1 MTDGPF
7 VIGCDVGSQGTNA
20 ALYGADGTLVAA
32 AYETYPLSFP
42 HPTWAEQDPDDWNAA
57 VTRACRRLI
66 QECPGGAGAI
76 RGLSFGSQLDGMVV
90 VDASGDPVR
99 PAMIWMDRRAEAQ
112 AAALAERISPDD
124 FYRAVGANLD
134 SSHAVFKALWV
145 RDEEP
150 EAWAKAARVMPPGSY
165 VLRHV
170 SGAFAVD
177 HSNASSLALLDPRTR
192 DWSARALEAT
202 GVAAAMLPEL
212 GAGTQAVGTITRA
225 FAEESGLD
233 PATVVT
239 MGCGDEMA
247 ATLGAGV
254 FAPGEVCDVVG
265 TAEPVCAASAEPRED
280 PTMLV
285 ECHPHADPDAWL
297 LENPG
302 FVSGGNLR
310 WWRDQFAQVERDAEA
325 VGLGDAYD
333 LLSTEAAHAPP
344 GAEGLVFLPC
354 MQGAMAPEWNG
365 AARGVFYGLTL
376 AHTRDHMTRAILEG
390 SAFALR
396 DILTAMRDAGLDVRR
411 LTIVGGGAKGP
422 LWRQIKADVTGL
434 PVRVPVSVETTA
446 TGAAILAA
454 VGAGLHGTV
463 ADAVG
468 AFVSYRPDVHEPDPD
483 AAAAYEDAYARY
495 RAVYDALRPVFD
507 LSA

>member
-1 MTDGPF
+1 
-7 VIGCDVGSQGTNA
+7 
-20 ALYGADGTLVAA
+20 
-32 AYETYPLSFP
+32 
-42 HPTWAEQDPDDWNAA
+42 
-57 VTRACRRLI
+57 
-66 QECPGGAGAI
+66 
-76 RGLSFGSQLDGMVV
+76 
-90 VDASGDPVR
+90 
-99 PAMIWMDRRAEAQ
+99 
-112 AAALAERISPDD
+112 
-124 FYRAVGANLD
+124 
-134 SSHAVFKALWV
+134 
-145 RDEEP
+145 
-150 EAWAKAARVMPPGSY
+150 
-165 VLRHV
+165 
-170 SGAFAVD
+170 
-177 HSNASSLALLDPRTR
+177 
-192 DWSARALEAT
+192 
-202 GVAAAMLPEL
+202 MLPEL
-212 GAGTQAVGTITRA
+212 AAGTQAVGTITAA
-225 FAEESGLD
+225 FGDESGLD

-239 MGCGDEMA
+239 IGCGDEMA

-254 FAPGEVCDVVG
+254 FSPGEVCDVVG

-344 GAEGLVFLPC
+344 GSEGLVFLPC

-396 DILTAMRDAGLDVRR
+396 DILTAMRNAGLDVRR

-434 PVRVPVSVETTA
+434 PVRVPTSVETTA

-463 ADAVG
+463 ADAVD

-483 AAAAYEDAYARY
+483 AGEAYEEAYARY

>member
-1 MTDGPF
+1 VTPPEGPF

-20 ALYGADGTLVAA
+20 ALYAADGTLVAS
-32 AYETYPLSFP
+32 AYEAYDLAFP
-42 HPTWAEQDPDDWNAA
+42 HPGWAEQDPDLWTGA
-57 VTRACRRLI
+57 VERTCRRLAS
-66 QECPGGAGAI
+66 EVPAGGI

-90 VDASGDPVR
+90 CGSDGRPLR
-99 PAMIWMDRRAEAQ
+99 PAMIWMDRRAESQ
-112 AAALAERISPDD
+112 AAAVAERLAPAD
-124 FYRAVGANLD
+124 FYRATGANLD
-134 SSHAVFKALWV
+134 SSHAVFKAIWV

-150 EAWAKAARVMPPGSY
+150 DVWSRAAQLMPPGSF
-165 VLRHV
+165 VLRHAA
-170 SGAFAVD
+170 GELAVD

-192 DWSARALEAT
+192 EWSAAALD
-202 GVAAAMLPEL
+202 AAQIDREMLPRL
-212 GAGTQAVGTITRA
+212 GVGTEAVGRVTA
-225 FAEESGLD
+225 SFAESSGL
-233 PATVVT
+233 PPETIVAI
-239 MGCGDEMA
+239 GCGDEMA

-254 FAPGEVCDVVG
+254 FEPGEVCDVVG

-285 ECHPHADPDAWL
+285 ECHPHADPGVWL

-310 WWRDQFAQVERDAEA
+310 WWRDQFAPIERQAESE
-325 VGLGDAYD
+325 GFGDAYD
-333 LLSTEAAHAPP
+333 QLSDEAARVPP
-344 GAEGLVFLPC
+344 GSEGVVFIPA

-365 AARGVFYGLTL
+365 AARGVFIGLTL

-396 DILTAMRDAGLDVRR
+396 DILEAMGGAGLDVRR

-434 PVRVPVSVETTA
+434 PVRVPTSVETTA

-454 VGAGLHGTV
+454 VGSGVHENV
-463 ADAVG
+463 ADAVK
-468 AFVSYRPDVHEPDPD
+468 AFVSYRSEEHQPD
-483 AAAAYEDAYARY
+483 ATIRDVYDDAYVRY
-495 RAVYDALRPVFD
+495 RSVYFALKPVFEAD
-507 LSA
+507 

>member
-1 MTDGPF
+1 VSGPY
-7 VIGCDVGSQGTNA
+7 VVGCDVGSQGTNV
-20 ALYGADGTLVAA
+20 ALYSADGTLVASSYQ
-32 AYETYPLSFP
+32 AYDLSFP
-42 HPTWAEQDPDDWNAA
+42 FPGAAEQDADAWPRSVATGVREVLSA
-57 VTRACRRLI
+57 VPEGPSAV
-66 QECPGGAGAI
+66 
-76 RGLSFGSQLDGMVV
+76 RGISFGSQLDGMVV
-90 VDASGDPVR
+90 CDDAGRALR

-112 AAALAERISPDD
+112 AARVAEGISRED

-150 EAWAKAARVMPPGSY
+150 EIWAKAAWLMSPGTY
-165 VLRHV
+165 VLREV
-170 SGAFAVD
+170 AGPIAVD
-177 HSNASSLALLDPRTR
+177 YSNASSLALLDPRSR
-192 DWSARALEAT
+192 KWSSAVLAVVGIPES
-202 GVAAAMLPEL
+202 MLPEL
-212 GAGTQAVGTITRA
+212 GAATDAVGTVTA
-225 FAEESGLD
+225 SFAYESGLD
-233 PATVVT
+233 PSTLVA

-265 TAEPVCAASAEPRED
+265 TAEPVCAASSVPRED

-285 ECHPHADPDAWL
+285 ECHPHADPDVWL

-310 WWRDQFAQVERDAEA
+310 WWRDQFAPLERNAEA
-325 VGLGDAYD
+325 DGLGDAYD
-333 LLSTEAAHAPP
+333 LLSRDAESVAP
-344 GAEGLVFLPC
+344 GAEGLSFLPA

-365 AARGVFYGLTL
+365 AARGAFYGLTL
-376 AHTRDHMTRAILEG
+376 AHTRAHMTRAILEG
-390 SAFALR
+390 SAFGLR
-396 DILTAMRDAGLDVRR
+396 DIVEAMRGAGLEVRR

-434 PVRVPVSVETTA
+434 PVRVPVNVETTA

-454 VGAGLHGTV
+454 VGSGVHENV

-468 AFVSYRPDVHEPDPD
+468 AFVAFEPEEHQPNG
-483 AAAAYEDAYARY
+483 EPRDAYDDAYRRY
-495 RAVYDALRPVFD
+495 RDVYFALRPIF
-507 LSA
+507 STS